1 MVPMSETSPSTSIRT
16 SSNPANLAFVGPV
29 NPEPML
35 KRPFDIMVALIGLS
49 LSSPLWLAIAAAIKL
64 EDRGPIFFSQ
74 SRWGRGG
81 VPFKAYKFRT
91 MTPDIDK
98 VHGVRPANEQ
108 AAHITRTGAV
118 LRKMGMDELPQFLNI
133 LKGDMSM
140 VGPRALAVDETV
152 DDGKGGRIRYADLPA
167 FVPRQAARP
176 GLTSLAT
183 IYVSKY
189 SPVRRKF
196 HYDML
201 YIRNCSFALD
211 MRLILLSVLISFR
224 GKWEERDRKL

>member
-1 MVPMSETSPSTSIRT
+1 MTEITPSTSIHP
-16 SSNPANLAFVGPV
+16 SSKIANPPVLGPV
-29 NPEPML
+29 NPEPFL
-35 KRPFDIMVALIGLS
+35 KRPFDILVALLGLIT
-49 LSSPLWLAIAAAIKL
+49 SSPLWLAIAIAIKL
-64 EDRGPIFFSQ
+64 EGGGPIFYTQ

-81 VPFKAYKFRT
+81 QPFKAYKFRT
-91 MTPDIDK
+91 MTADIDK
-98 VHGVRPANEQ
+98 LHGVRPANEQ
-108 AAHITRTGAV
+108 AAHITRVGAV
-118 LRKMGMDELPQFLNI
+118 LRKMGLDELPQFLNI

-167 FVPRQAARP
+167 FLPRQAARP

-196 HYDML
+196 RYDML
-201 YIRNCSFALD
+201 YIRNCTFALD

-224 GKWEERDRKL
+224 GKWEDRDRKI

>member
-1 MVPMSETSPSTSIRT
+1 MSETSPSPAIPS
-16 SSNPANLAFVGPV
+16 SSNAANVPAQGPV
-29 NPEPML
+29 NPDPLL
-35 KRPFDIMVALIGLS
+35 KRPLDIMVALIGLS

-64 EDRGPIFFSQ
+64 EDGGPIFYTQ

-81 VPFKAYKFRT
+81 VPFKAYKFRS
-91 MTPDIDK
+91 MTADIDK

-118 LRKMGMDELPQFLNI
+118 LRKMGLDELPQLLNI

-167 FVPRQAARP
+167 FMPRQAARP

-196 HYDML
+196 RYDMI
-201 YIRNCSFALD
+201 YIRNLQCRPD
-211 MRLILLSVLISFR
+211 IRLICLSILISFR
-224 GKWEERDRKL
+224 GKWEERDRKV